1 MCLFPNVTALHIPR
15 VALCSPGA
23 AQGAGES
30 RMQGQGSAGEG
41 TVTWGKDSP
50 LQLADLQGML
60 CKPLA
65 VAGTFPKAVR
75 AFLSVLDGCKEP
87 DSCRNFQH

>member
-1 MCLFPNVTALHIPR
+1 M
-15 VALCSPGA
+15 
-23 AQGAGES
+23 
-30 RMQGQGSAGEG
+30 
-41 TVTWGKDSP
+41 TWGKDSP

-87 DSCRNFQH
+87 DSYRNFQH